1 MKKLLYSVISLLF
14 VLAMITAFAEPAVVP
29 IADDIEY
36 AYDEF
41 PLEREGIA
49 LHLDRIAVAGTATSI
64 VSMREEMEVYDSTR
78 VHGAVVTRADL
89 DALIAKLQ
97 DMPLVD
103 RQKIVG
109 LNPQRAPVILAGIV
123 ILQQIMEV
131 TGIDEFTVSE
141 SDILQG
147 VVLATAS
154 R

>member
-1 MKKLLYSVISLLF
+1 
-14 VLAMITAFAEPAVVP
+14 
-29 IADDIEY
+29 
-36 AYDEF
+36 
-41 PLEREGIA
+41 
-49 LHLDRIAVAGTATSI
+49 
-64 VSMREEMEVYDSTR
+64 
-78 VHGAVVTRADL
+78 
-89 DALIAKLQ
+89 
-97 DMPLVD
+97 MPLAD

-154 R
+154 H